1 LNPHLKPHMQDS
13 NRGTAIFLLIILT
26 LIWGTSFILIKQGL
40 KVFSA
45 DEVGALRVT
54 AAGLFLLIPAIVRI
68 KDVTKGNLWKLEL
81 SGMMGIFIPAFLFAF
96 AQTRM
101 DSSVAGML
109 NTLTP
114 IFTLVIGSI
123 LFRQKFKNLAV
134 VGILLG
140 FVGAIVLMFARSGG
154 ELGAINVFAL
164 LIVLACVFYACNLNF
179 IKYKITELDAL
190 TITSVS
196 VLLITPFALAYLLA
210 YTDFTT
216 KLQTVEG
223 AWRAC
228 GFVVLLGVMSTA
240 IATFLFNRLVKI
252 STPIFASSVTYLM
265 PIVAVGWGLLD
276 GESLGIGH
284 FIGMAAVIVGVY
296 LSNRK

>member
-1 LNPHLKPHMQDS
+1 MQDN
-13 NRGTAIFLLIILT
+13 NRGTAVFLLIVLT

-40 KVFSA
+40 KVFA
-45 DEVGALRVT
+45 PDEVGALRVT
-54 AAGLFLLIPAIVRI
+54 SAGLFLLLPALIRI
-68 KDVTKGNLWKLEL
+68 KELTKENYWKLFL
-81 SGMMGIFIPAFLFAF
+81 SGMMGIFIPAFLFAT

-114 IFTLVIGSI
+114 IFTLSIGAI
-123 LFRQKFKNLAV
+123 IFRQKFKSLAV

-154 ELGAINVFAL
+154 TLGAINVFAI
-164 LIVLACVFYACNLNF
+164 LIVIACIFYACNLNF
-179 IKYKITELDAL
+179 IKYKITDLNAL
-190 TITSVS
+190 TITSIS
-196 VLLITPFALAYLLA
+196 VLLISPLAIIYLLEF
-210 YTDFTT
+210 TEFTT

-228 GFVVLLGVMSTA
+228 GFIVLLGIMSTA

-252 STPIFASSVTYLM
+252 STPLFASSVTYLM
-265 PIVAVGWGLLD
+265 PIVAVGWGLFD
-276 GESLGIGH
+276 GELLGLGH

-296 LSNRK
+296 LANRK

>member
-1 LNPHLKPHMQDS
+1 MQDS

-40 KVFSA
+40 KVFA
-45 DEVGALRVT
+45 PDEVGALRVT
-54 AAGLFLLIPAIVRI
+54 AAGLFLLPFALVRI
-68 KDVTKGNLWKLEL
+68 KELTKDNYWKLFL
-81 SGMMGIFIPAFLFAF
+81 SGMMGIFIPSFLFAT

-114 IFTLVIGSI
+114 IFTLLVGAII
-123 LFRQKFKNLAV
+123 FKQKFKNLAV

-164 LIVLACVFYACNLNF
+164 LIVIACVFYACNLNF
-179 IKYKITELDAL
+179 IKYKITDLNAL
-190 TITSVS
+190 TITSIS
-196 VLLITPFALAYLLA
+196 VLLISPLAIIYLLGF
-210 YTDFTT
+210 TEFTT
-216 KLQTVEG
+216 KLGTIEG
-223 AWRAC
+223 AWKAC
-228 GFVVLLGVMSTA
+228 GFVMLLGVMSTA

-276 GESLGIGH
+276 HEVLGLGH
-284 FIGMAAVIVGVY
+284 FIGMAAVITGVY
-296 LSNRK
+296 LANRK

>member
-1 LNPHLKPHMQDS
+1 MQEA
-13 NRGTAIFLLIILT
+13 NRGTAVFLLIILT

-40 KVFSA
+40 RIFA
-45 DEVGALRVT
+45 PNEVGALRVT
-54 AAGLFLLIPAIVRI
+54 AAGLFLLIPAVMRI
-68 KDVTKGNLWKLEL
+68 KEISKDNYWKLFL
-81 SGMMGIFIPAFLFAF
+81 SGMMGIFIPSFLFAT

-114 IFTLVIGSI
+114 IFTLLIGAI
-123 LFRQKFKNLAV
+123 IFKQKFKNLAV

-154 ELGAINVFAL
+154 ELGSLNVFAL
-164 LIVLACVFYACNLNF
+164 LIVVACIFYACNLNF
-179 IKYKITELDAL
+179 IKYKITDLNAL

-196 VLLITPFALAYLLA
+196 VLLISPLAIIYLLGF
-210 YTDFTT
+210 TEFTT
-216 KLQTVEG
+216 KLTTVDG
-223 AWRAC
+223 AWKAC
-228 GFVVLLGVMSTA
+228 GFIVLLGVMSTA

-276 GESLGIGH
+276 GEVLGLGH
-284 FIGMAAVIVGVY
+284 FIGMGAVITGVY
-296 LSNRK
+296 LANRK

>member
-1 LNPHLKPHMQDS
+1 MSDN
-13 NRGTAIFLLIILT
+13 NRGTAISLLIILT

-40 KVFSA
+40 KVFAA

-54 AAGLFLLIPAIVRI
+54 AAALFLLPVALVRI
-68 KDVTKGNLWKLEL
+68 KDLAKENYWKLFL
-81 SGMMGIFIPAFLFAF
+81 SGLMGIFFPSFLFAT

-101 DSSVAGML
+101 ESSVAGML
-109 NTLTP
+109 NTITP
-114 IFTLVIGSI
+114 IFTLLIGAVI
-123 LFRQKFKNLAV
+123 FKQKFKNLAV

-154 ELGAINVFAL
+154 ALGSINVFAL
-164 LIVLACVFYACNLNF
+164 LIVVACIFYACNLNF
-179 IKYKITELDAL
+179 IKYKITDLNAL

-196 VLLITPFALAYLLA
+196 VLFISPLAIVYLFGF
-210 YTDFTT
+210 TDFTT
-216 KLQTVEG
+216 KLQTMEG

-228 GFVVLLGVMSTA
+228 GFIVLLGVMSTA
-240 IATFLFNRLVKI
+240 TATFLFNKLVKI

-265 PIVAVGWGLLD
+265 PIVAVAWGLLD
-276 GESLGIGH
+276 GEVLGLGH

>member
-1 LNPHLKPHMQDS
+1 MQDS

-40 KVFSA
+40 KVFSP
-45 DEVGALRVT
+45 DEVGALRVAS
-54 AAGLFLLIPAIVRI
+54 AALFLLPAALVRI
-68 KDVTKGNLWKLEL
+68 KELTKDNYWKLFL
-81 SGMMGIFIPAFLFAF
+81 SGMMGIFIPAFLFAT

-114 IFTLVIGSI
+114 IFTLLIGAI
-123 LFRQKFKNLAV
+123 IFGQKFKTLAV

-140 FVGAIVLMFARSGG
+140 FLGAILLMFARSGG
-154 ELGAINVFAL
+154 SLGAINVFAL
-164 LIVLACVFYACNLNF
+164 LILVACILYGSNLNF
-179 IKYKITELDAL
+179 IKYKITDLKAL
-190 TITSVS
+190 TITSIS
-196 VLLITPFALAYLLA
+196 LLLISPLAVIYLFG
-210 YTDFTT
+210 FTEFVT
-216 KLQTVEG
+216 KVQTVEG

-228 GFVVLLGVMSTA
+228 GFIVLLGIMSTA

-276 GESLGIGH
+276 GEALGLGH
-284 FIGMAAVIVGVY
+284 FIGMAAVITGVY
-296 LSNRK
+296 LANRK